1 MSKEGSASGL
11 VEGGEIGKGL
21 SPVVP
26 PPSLVEGGERCPPS
40 GVSVM
45 VGAGSLTDVLLAGIA
60 NSLMEGVAFSRDGV
74 ETPLPGVL
82 ISSKDSPV
90 RRLVEDAALT
100 QSLVNGCSV
109 GALASTRRWSG

>member
-1 MSKEGSASGL
+1 MSEEGSASVL
-11 VEGGEIGKGL
+11 VEGVEVGEGL

-26 PPSLVEGGERCPPS
+26 PSSLVEGGEGCPPG

-45 VGAGSLTDVLLAGIA
+45 VSAGSLAKVIVVGVA
-60 NSLMEGVAFSRDGV
+60 NGLVEGVAFGSNGV
-74 ETPLPGVL
+74 EPLLPGVL
-82 ISSKDSPV
+82 IGSKDSRV
-90 RRLVEDAALT
+90 GSFVEDAALT